1 MYYNLL
7 CIFYLDTVDGNIQIT
22 SFNLRNTQYI
32 ILHAQ
37 LRDPDCL
44 AKQSSDAADR
54 QTVKWA
60 VWLAWPCRGPEFLK
74 VCQILMAYCK
84 RNFIA
89 QTCYF
94 SRLVIA
100 IKVDLAL
107 FLILDCGFVI
117 GMFRGTNLI
126 TELVLYR
133 YRQRRRRVWGLTGGG
148 GGGGT
153 MIIKWGQ

>member
-54 QTVKWA
+54 QTVKMGSM
-60 VWLAWPCRGPEFLK
+60 V
-74 VCQILMAYCK
+74 
-84 RNFIA
+84 
-89 QTCYF
+89 
-94 SRLVIA
+94 
-100 IKVDLAL
+100 
-107 FLILDCGFVI
+107 
-117 GMFRGTNLI
+117 
-126 TELVLYR
+126 
-133 YRQRRRRVWGLTGGG
+133 GLTVP
-148 GGGGT
+148 GT
-153 MIIKWGQ
+153 RIFDGLPNSDGILSIL